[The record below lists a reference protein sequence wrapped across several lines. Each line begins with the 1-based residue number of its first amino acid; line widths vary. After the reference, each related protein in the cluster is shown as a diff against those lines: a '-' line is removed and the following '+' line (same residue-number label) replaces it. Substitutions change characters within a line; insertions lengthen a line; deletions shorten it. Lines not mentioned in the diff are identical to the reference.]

1 MVRYS
6 GTATGAVGSFS
17 LTLGVAELFDR
28 ALYHIT
34 DSVDGF
40 VANKAETIQYTI
52 DRLGGR
58 IATMEERIDQKM
70 TVLMN
75 QFIAMEQAMST
86 LQSQSDW
93 LVGQLDA
100 SFAAWGW

>member
-1 MVRYS
+1 
-6 GTATGAVGSFS
+6 
-17 LTLGVAELFDR
+17 
-28 ALYHIT
+28 
-34 DSVDGF
+34 VDGF
-40 VANKAETIQYTI
+40 VANKEATIQNTI

-58 IATMEERIDQKM
+58 ITTMEERIDQKM
-70 TVLMN
+70 MVLMN

-93 LVGQLDA
+93 LAGQLNA

>member
-1 MVRYS
+1 
-6 GTATGAVGSFS
+6 VGSFS
-17 LTLGVAELFDR
+17 LTFGVAELFDR

-40 VANKAETIQYTI
+40 VANKEETIQHTI

-58 IATMEERIDQKM
+58 IATMEERIDQRM

-93 LVGQLDA
+93 LVGQLNA
-100 SFAAWGW
+100 SFSAWGW